1 MPAKKSKAKTATIT
15 PKHLLSELK
24 TTGKLIKANVVAA
37 KKSQQI
43 KNVEKAFGKT
53 VNILIKELNGLI
65 AKAKKMKV
73 DEKIK
78 TSLHTGL
85 KEINQD
91 LSKSLKTWK

>member
-1 MPAKKSKAKTATIT
+1 MPAKKSKAKTAIT
-15 PKHLLSELK
+15 PKHLISELK

-37 KKSQQI
+37 KKSKQI
-43 KNVEKAFGKT
+43 KNVEQAFGKT

-65 AKAKKMKV
+65 AKAKTMKV

-85 KEINQD
+85 TEINKD
-91 LSKSLKTWK
+91 LNKSLKTWK